1 MPYLL
6 SIRNLTRWLY
16 FKISYCYQY
25 KMLNSAK
32 YVHGSGLVDNKQK
45 DESDQK
51 NYEKPFEKGDSN
63 ADDVHTERAFK
74 SIKIDSDPED
84 IIEDEVLNIY
94 EVKDTF
100 YDSSE
105 AEEEGREVQ
114 KKTKSHGEVGVTA
127 VCVYE

>member
-32 YVHGSGLVDNKQK
+32 CVPISGLINQK
-45 DESDQK
+45 DESNQQDYK
-51 NYEKPFEKGDSN
+51 KVGDRGDSDT
-63 ADDVHTERAFK
+63 DDAHTEHAFK
-74 SIKIDSDPED
+74 SIKIDSDTED

-94 EVKDTF
+94 EVHDTF

-105 AEEEGREVQ
+105 AEEEGGEVQ
-114 KKTKSHGEVGVTA
+114 KNTKSHGEVGVTA